1 MVRVG
6 CKRSAAAHRANA
18 STNEATPALRMAMG
32 WSQSIQSGPGSY
44 SLRVGLGRW
53 DQRPSRRS
61 LVMPQASTATPDT
74 ARRTRIAT
82 MSIYLWYGR
91 ATVKATSGSIC

>member
-6 CKRSAAAHRANA
+6 CKRSAAAHRVNA
-18 STNEATPALRMAMG
+18 STNEATPALRMAMA

-53 DQRPSRRS
+53 DQRRSRRS
-61 LVMPQASTATPDT
+61 LVMPQASNATPDT
-74 ARRTRIAT
+74 ARSTRMAT
-82 MSIYLWYGR
+82 TSMHLWYG
-91 ATVKATSGSIC
+91 